1 MLTADQARMAR
12 AALKWSVREVAAAAR
27 VSPNTVTRIETG
39 GTSNAS
45 TLDAIKRAFEV
56 AGVSF
61 VADGEASP
69 GGGPGVRLDA
79 VTDETPEA

>member
-1 MLTADQARMAR
+1 MLTSDQARMAR

-45 TLDAIKRAFEV
+45 TLDAIQRAFEA

-61 VADGEASP
+61 LAEGEASP

-79 VTDETPEA
+79 VGGGDGEA

>member
-45 TLDAIKRAFEV
+45 TLDAIQRALEA
-56 AGVSF
+56 AGVAF
-61 VADGEASP
+61 IAEGEASP
-69 GGGPGVRLDA
+69 SGGPGVRLGAGAAGTAED
-79 VTDETPEA
+79 